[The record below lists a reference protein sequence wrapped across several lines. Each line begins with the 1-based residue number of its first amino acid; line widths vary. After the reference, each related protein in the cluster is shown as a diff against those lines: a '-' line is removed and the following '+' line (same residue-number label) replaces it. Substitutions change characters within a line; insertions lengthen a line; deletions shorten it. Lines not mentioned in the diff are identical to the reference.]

1 MATISFEKTF
11 TDKYAADAY
20 AENYLN
26 TMWGYDPTIRI
37 SVIDGQWVVTI
48 TRCASCD

>member
-1 MATISFEKTF
+1 MATVSFEKIF

-26 TMWGYDPTIRI
+26 TMRGYDPTIRI
-37 SVIDGQWVVTI
+37 IVIDGQWVVTI
-48 TRCASCD
+48 IRCASCD